1 MDIWIWSPLLAG
13 CSDECDYSNK
23 LALKYNSYLCH
34 SPVQIY
40 LDIHLVNMWHP
51 NIFWYSFT
59 KLCGIQI
66 YSDIC
71 LDPFYDIHSSLIF
84 TQCATFISGNFCS
97 LMTAKTWN
105 ISVVHCS
112 LSLHSNHNLCKSTM
126 HWCAACLISAY
137 MAVNVQEY
145 HGVFGIEVHCS
156 AIMGWSQ
163 MMSCAKEKSDFFT
176 TRGRP
181 GVRQKVIFHDKGK
194 TGSST
199 KSDFSWQERRGFS
212 KKWFCMTREGG
223 GPDVP

>member
-1 MDIWIWSPLLAG
+1 MSMTIQINWPSNIIHICAISP
-13 CSDECDYSNK
+13 E
-23 LALKYNSYLCH
+23 
-34 SPVQIY
+34 QIY
-40 LDIHLVNMWHP
+40 SDIHLVNMWHP

-137 MAVNVQEY
+137 MAVKCTTVPWS
-145 HGVFGIEVHCS
+145 ILTCS
-156 AIMGWSQ
+156 PLQ
-163 MMSCAKEKSDFFT
+163 CT
-176 TRGRP
+176 
-181 GVRQKVIFHDKGK
+181 
-194 TGSST
+194 
-199 KSDFSWQERRGFS
+199 
-212 KKWFCMTREGG
+212 
-223 GPDVP
+223 